1 MASVYWQEKFPI
13 RRNGL
18 GHVTRLTLIQIPDKI
33 IIKINSKPRRDW
45 TVFIFYDEINQDRQ
59 ISVQFNFFLPSFAN
73 ETQSCIEAPVTN
85 ELAVAANNAV
95 KYIHTMC
102 LRANDINGQHLKSDL
117 VIMNGRLLLFIT
129 SQVTTRL
136 GSNLRLHK
144 LIIINVT

>member
-1 MASVYWQEKFPI
+1 MNS
-13 RRNGL
+13 
-18 GHVTRLTLIQIPDKI
+18 TKI
-33 IIKINSKPRRDW
+33 VR
-45 TVFIFYDEINQDRQ
+45 F
-59 ISVQFNFFLPSFAN
+59 SVQFNFFLPRFAN

-95 KYIHTMC
+95 KYIHTMY

-117 VIMNGRLLLFIT
+117 VIMNGRLHLFIT

>member
-1 MASVYWQEKFPI
+1 MASVYRQEKFPI
-13 RRNGL
+13 RRNRL

-33 IIKINSKPRRDW
+33 IIKINSKPLRDW
-45 TVFIFYDEINQDRQ
+45 TVFIFYNELNQDRQ
-59 ISVQFNFFLPSFAN
+59 ILCTVQLLPTKFR
-73 ETQSCIEAPVTN
+73 QRDCIEAPVTN

-95 KYIHTMC
+95 KYIHTMY

-117 VIMNGRLLLFIT
+117 VIMNGRLHLFIT